1 LLTLQLPSNWRPRPY
16 QRPAWDY
23 LERGGKRCVLVCHRR
38 WGKDDLALHRTA
50 VAAHER
56 VGTYWHMLPEYEQ
69 GRKAI
74 WNAINAH
81 TGKRRIDEAFPPE
94 LRKRTVDDDMLIE
107 FKNGSVWQVV
117 GSDRYDSLVGAGIA
131 GVIFSEW
138 SLANP
143 AAWAFISPM
152 LEENN
157 GWALFIYTARGRN
170 HGWSMYERANEDEG
184 WFGLRQTALETG
196 VFKPEALEAAKKDY
210 QALYG
215 LDDGQA
221 LFDQEYMCSF
231 DAAIIGAFYGKELRN
246 AELEGRIGNVPHER
260 GKQVITAW
268 DLGFSDSTAIWFCQQ
283 VGRELHFIDYYEA
296 NNQGLDHYAK
306 VLRDKGYLYSQHLLP
321 HDIEHYELGTGK
333 SRAATLLDL
342 GVRPTTVQMHQ
353 VLDGVNAVRMIL
365 DRCWFDKVKCA
376 RGIEALRSYRR
387 DYDDKRK
394 VYKPAPLHDWA
405 SHGADAFRY
414 FASGF
419 RDSPIKSRPI
429 DRYRSYEDA
438 EASSPWTV

>member
-1 LLTLQLPSNWRPRPY
+1 
-16 QRPAWDY
+16 
-23 LERGGKRCVLVCHRR
+23 
-38 WGKDDLALHRTA
+38 
-50 VAAHER
+50 
-56 VGTYWHMLPEYEQ
+56 MLPEYEQ

-81 TGKRRIDEAFPPE
+81 TGKRRIDEAFPVE

-107 FKNGSVWQVV
+107 FKNGSIWQVV

-131 GVIFSEW
+131 GVVFSEW
-138 SLANP
+138 ALANP
-143 AAWAFISPM
+143 AAWAFIAPM

-157 GWALFIYTARGRN
+157 GWSLFIYTARGRN
-170 HGWSMYERANEDEG
+170 HGWSMYQRAKNDDG
-184 WFGLRQTALETG
+184 WFGLRQTAQETG
-196 VFKPEALEAAKKDY
+196 VFRPEALDAALKDY

-215 LDDGQA
+215 QDDGQA

-231 DAAIIGAFYGKELRN
+231 DAAILGAFYGKELRQ
-246 AELEGRIGNVPHER
+246 AELEGRIGNVPVER

-268 DLGFSDSTAIWFCQQ
+268 DLGYSDSTAIWFCQQ

-306 VLRDKGYLYSQHLLP
+306 VLNDKGYIYSQHLLP

-333 SRAATLLDL
+333 SRAITLTEL
-342 GVRPTTVQMHQ
+342 GIRPTVVKMHQ
-353 VLDGVNAVRMIL
+353 VLDGINASRMIL
-365 DRCWFDKVKCA
+365 DRCWFDEKRCA

-387 DYDDKRK
+387 DYDEKNK
-394 VYKPAPLHDWA
+394 VYKPIPLHDWA

-414 FASGF
+414 FAAGF
-419 RDSPIKSRPI
+419 RDSPIKTKPI

-438 EASSPWTV
+438 SEGSAWTV